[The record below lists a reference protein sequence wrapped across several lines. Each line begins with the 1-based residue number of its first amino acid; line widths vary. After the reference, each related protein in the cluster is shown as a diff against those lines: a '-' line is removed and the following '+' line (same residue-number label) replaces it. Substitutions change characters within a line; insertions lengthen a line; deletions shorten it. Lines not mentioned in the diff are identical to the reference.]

1 MNEENVNK
9 AFEIISYAGN
19 ARASAVMA
27 TENAR
32 EGKFD
37 ESDRLIKEA
46 QKDEVKAHELLFELL
61 RKEASGENYDVDLMI
76 VHAQDHLTMAS
87 LSLENAKEF
96 NHIYKLLLNK

>member
-9 AFEIISYAGN
+9 AFEIISFAGN

-27 TENAR
+27 IENAR
-32 EGKFD
+32 EGNFD

-46 QKDEVKAHELLFELL
+46 QQDETKAHQLLFELL
-61 RKEASGENYDVDLMI
+61 RKEASGETYDVDLMI